1 MSAQAD
7 VEVLRVLLDDQKLE
21 DLNGH
26 VSSLALIR
34 VLGVAR
40 DEVVHSRLLAALL
53 DPRRNRSATIM
64 LRALLRGIVSYPRL
78 ERGVAERLRVI
89 SEAPWERVAV
99 RRELFFIDVVVEIT
113 SAEGSAVIG
122 IENKIDAGEQPQQIS
137 RYQKDLRRAYPDR
150 TAVMI
155 FLTPT
160 GREPTTHHLDS
171 EVPVVAVSYALILA
185 VVKKALQRAPIGS
198 RDEHALAEVAAHL
211 EEDILGNPEVRKL
224 VRELWRTHGR
234 ALQLALEHRPRLNDI
249 RETYIHL
256 MEKRYGEDA
265 YFYYYPEKR
274 GDLREIKMGL
284 SSFDDNGLPFTFMLR
299 VDDEGRPNVRVLIW
313 RDSYRS
319 HARSLAAWA
328 QRVNISAGTMIDE
341 GFTPLAGWREW
352 HRVFLEE
359 DYPTGDMIDEQ
370 AFDEDTAE
378 AAADAVSALV
388 EQLRPYIEFA

>member
-1 MSAQAD
+1 
-7 VEVLRVLLDDQKLE
+7 
-21 DLNGH
+21 
-26 VSSLALIR
+26 
-34 VLGVAR
+34 
-40 DEVVHSRLLAALL
+40 
-53 DPRRNRSATIM
+53 
-64 LRALLRGIVSYPRL
+64 
-78 ERGVAERLRVI
+78 
-89 SEAPWERVAV
+89 
-99 RRELFFIDVVVEIT
+99 
-113 SAEGSAVIG
+113 
-122 IENKIDAGEQPQQIS
+122 
-137 RYQKDLRRAYPDR
+137 
-150 TAVMI
+150 
-155 FLTPT
+155 
-160 GREPTTHHLDS
+160 
-171 EVPVVAVSYALILA
+171 
-185 VVKKALQRAPIGS
+185 
-198 RDEHALAEVAAHL
+198 
-211 EEDILGNPEVRKL
+211 
-224 VRELWRTHGR
+224 
-234 ALQLALEHRPRLNDI
+234 
-249 RETYIHL
+249 

-359 DYPTGDMIDEQ
+359 DYPTGDMIDQQ

-388 EQLRPYIEFA
+388 EQLCVLTSNLRKRRPGRLQALSAFAASQRREPVFSPRLRL